1 MEAAVLKGLL
11 TKEFDSVRGGAG
23 AGHTTI
29 CADVSTLII
38 CALFSALLC
47 ALLCALF
54 CADVSTVIILN
65 SGCCWQLP
73 PVSSLRSGH

>member
-11 TKEFDSVRGGAG
+11 TKEFDSVRGEAG

-29 CADVSTLII
+29 CADVSTVII

-47 ALLCALF
+47 ALFVHYFVHHFVHYFVHYFVQMFPL
-54 CADVSTVIILN
+54 
-65 SGCCWQLP
+65 
-73 PVSSLRSGH
+73 

>member
-11 TKEFDSVRGGAG
+11 TKEFDSVRGEAG

-29 CADVSTLII
+29 CADVSTVII
-38 CALFSALLC
+38 CALFS

>member
-11 TKEFDSVRGGAG
+11 TKEFDSVRGEAG

-29 CADVSTLII
+29 CADVSTVII

-47 ALLCALF
+47 ALCVHYFLHYYVHYLCTIFVHYFVQMFPL
-54 CADVSTVIILN
+54 
-65 SGCCWQLP
+65 
-73 PVSSLRSGH
+73 